1 MPITD
6 QELIDA
12 AIGHGLVSNE
22 QFLNA
27 QKSSRQSRTA
37 LLDTIVSSCRIP
49 RRSFYHAVSLQR
61 NIPFVDLARC
71 QIAVDL
77 ISSLPDIAYQRGI
90 IPIIDDEGEILLA
103 TYGVDDLA
111 SISAVQRNLN
121 INADVALADPEAILD
136 AVGRMQA
143 IRSNGATSGDSVESA
158 TSLLDRIINEAY
170 LRRASDIHVEPIDDH
185 LQIRLRVDGMLQVFI
200 RAIPSDL
207 GHALTTRIKVL
218 AELDIAERRAP
229 QDGRILYGLENGL
242 DQSMRIA
249 VIPTRYGERVTIRL
263 LSDSNEQLT
272 LTNLGLLDN
281 DLEAFRQAIRRP
293 FGIILLTGPTGSGK
307 STTLYSALREIN
319 DGTRNIMTVE
329 DPVEQLIAGIS
340 QVQVGGTD
348 KINFSSALRSLLRH
362 DPDVMMVGE
371 IRDLDTADISLKAA
385 LTGHLVFSSL
395 HTNTAIGAVTRLMD
409 FGCEPYLVGATLAGS
424 IAQRLVRRLCANC
437 REEAVPNEAQQ
448 PVMSEYEIETIYT
461 STGCPHCIGTGYHG
475 RIGLFECFW
484 TDDTTQQMISNQESE
499 VAIREYAQANH
510 TSLLADGIKKVA
522 LGITSLD
529 EMLRATIGG
538 VN

>member
-136 AVGRMQA
+136 AVGRIQA

-158 TSLLDRIINEAY
+158 TTLLDRIINEAY

-185 LQIRLRVDGMLQVFI
+185 LQIRLRVDGMLQVYI

-409 FGCEPYLVGATLAGS
+409 FGC
-424 IAQRLVRRLCANC
+424 ANC